1 MFTLS
6 AFADEISPDPQE
18 QIDVLRRCGIRHI
31 ELRSIL
37 KTNVLDL
44 TDLQI
49 AELKSLLDRHGFRM
63 SAIGSPIGKVSLDQ
77 PFEPHLQ
84 RFERAVEL
92 AKRFDTPNIRVF
104 SYYKPPTS
112 DWDT

>member
-18 QIDVLRRCGIRHI
+18 QIDVLARCGVSCI
-31 ELRSIL
+31 ELRSIH

-49 AELKSLLDRHGFRM
+49 SEFKSLLDRHGFRL
-63 SAIGSPIGKVSLDQ
+63 SAIGSPIGKIRIDQ

-84 RFERAVEL
+84 RFPRAIYL
-92 AKRFDTPNIRVF
+92 WKVF
-104 SYYKPPTS
+104 AWTN
-112 DWDT
+112 